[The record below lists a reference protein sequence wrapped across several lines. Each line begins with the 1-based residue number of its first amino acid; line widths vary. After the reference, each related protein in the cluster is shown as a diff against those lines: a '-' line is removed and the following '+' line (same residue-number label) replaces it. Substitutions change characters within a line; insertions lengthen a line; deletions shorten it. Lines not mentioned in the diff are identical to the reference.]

1 MGSADGWC
9 LGVRSDLDVT
19 ERMRR
24 RFLLVEVGDFAP
36 AGMLPGES
44 AHAGSGAGPV
54 TEQVSCMA
62 EAGSVPPGEKSA

>member
-1 MGSADGWC
+1 
-9 LGVRSDLDVT
+9 
-19 ERMRR
+19 MRR